1 MIPTDV
7 VPVTSCT
14 TNSFTGGKE
23 KCGASLSLEFSLKE
37 TDLYHISTSQLRE
50 AGCCPVKLE
59 DLDLDIDTDSKFLQQ
74 QQVENELVPPG

>member
-1 MIPTDV
+1 MISADV
-7 VPVTSCT
+7 DPVTSGT
-14 TNSFTGGKE
+14 TNFLTGGKE
-23 KCGASLSLEFSLKE
+23 KYGASLSLEFSLKE
-37 TDLYHISTSQLRE
+37 TELYHISTSQLRE